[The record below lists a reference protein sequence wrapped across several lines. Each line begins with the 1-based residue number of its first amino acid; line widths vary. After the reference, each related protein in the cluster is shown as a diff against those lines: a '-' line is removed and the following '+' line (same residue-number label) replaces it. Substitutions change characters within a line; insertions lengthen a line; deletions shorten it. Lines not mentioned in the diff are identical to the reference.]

1 REGPLKAFYDRL
13 RQRGKPAKVALAA
26 CMRKI
31 ATILNAIV
39 RDQTPFQNKPA

>member
-1 REGPLKAFYDRL
+1 L
-13 RQRGKPAKVALAA
+13 RQRGKPAKLALTA

-39 RDQTPFQNKPA
+39 RDQSPYQNNAASQP